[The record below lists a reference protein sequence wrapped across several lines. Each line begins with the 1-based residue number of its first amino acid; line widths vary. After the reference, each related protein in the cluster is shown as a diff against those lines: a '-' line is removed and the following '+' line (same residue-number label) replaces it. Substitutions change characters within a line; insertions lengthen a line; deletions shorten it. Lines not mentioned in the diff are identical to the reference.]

1 MRISDWSSDVCS
13 SDLRSSIRC
22 RHKLEIHHN
31 GMFSAL
37 SARLTAVASRAR
49 ALSIGSSSPVSS
61 AKSKN
66 ARARQIVVLRIVDK
80 TSSQP
85 LSRFQVLLEIGTEF
99 GDELRAQHSQLA
111 VRRVIEHHLVADF
124 RFEATEHDLARL
136 LESRGAYGLSNGD
149 AGSLGYQQQGSGEQ
163 LAFNRHIPALAIVIE
178 GAGNS
183 EVRCLP
189 ARKSDEGVGRRI
201 FWRDHFFFAQR
212 DGK

>member
-136 LESRGAYGLSNGD
+136 LESRGA
-149 AGSLGYQQQGSGEQ
+149 
-163 LAFNRHIPALAIVIE
+163 R
-178 GAGNS
+178 S
-183 EVRCLP
+183 EERRVGKECVRKCRSRWSRLL
-189 ARKSDEGVGRRI
+189 
-201 FWRDHFFFAQR
+201 
-212 DGK
+212 

>member
-1 MRISDWSSDVCS
+1 MECCHKA
-13 SDLRSSIRC
+13 SIRG

-99 GDELRAQHSQLA
+99 GDELRAQHRQLA
-111 VRRVIEHHLVADF
+111 VRRVIEHHLVADL
-124 RFEATEHDLARL
+124 D
-136 LESRGAYGLSNGD
+136 
-149 AGSLGYQQQGSGEQ
+149 
-163 LAFNRHIPALAIVIE
+163 
-178 GAGNS
+178 
-183 EVRCLP
+183 
-189 ARKSDEGVGRRI
+189 RK
-201 FWRDHFFFAQR
+201 
-212 DGK
+212 